1 MNSADNNQNTQPQNQ
16 TDAVSTELKD
26 AMEQFEPSNEQ
37 KTIPSDINLSTYE
50 QRIAE
55 LEGQVKEAKEAHARA
70 NAEAYNARNRM
81 EQETEKTKKFA
92 LEKFAKD
99 LLDTVDN
106 LERAIENS
114 QSDND
119 PVLEGVKLTHK
130 SLIAVLEKYG
140 VKVVN
145 PQGETFNADLHEAVG
160 IDPEAS
166 ANQVGQVLQKGYTLH
181 ERLLRP
187 AMVRVG
193 SQQASSKQRIDR
205 WVTSVAKN
213 FC

>member
-1 MNSADNNQNTQPQNQ
+1 MSAEQQNQ
-16 TDAVSTELKD
+16 TEAQSTILGDTINEL
-26 AMEQFEPSNEQ
+26 EPTGEA
-37 KTIPSDINLSTYE
+37 KTIDSQVDLDTYQ
-50 QRIAE
+50 QRITE

-114 QSDND
+114 QNDND

-130 SLIAVLEKYG
+130 SLLTVLEKYG
-140 VKVVN
+140 VQVVN
-145 PQGETFNADLHEAVG
+145 PQNEAFNADFHEAVG
-160 IDPEAS
+160 IDPSVES
-166 ANQVGQVLQKGYTLH
+166 GKVGQVLQKGYTLH

-193 SQQASSKQRIDR
+193 Q
-205 WVTSVAKN
+205 
-213 FC
+213 

>member
-1 MNSADNNQNTQPQNQ
+1 MNSADNNQNTQPHNQ
-16 TDAVSTELKD
+16 TDATSNVLGEAISES
-26 AMEQFEPSNEQ
+26 EPTSEPKIIDSQ
-37 KTIPSDINLSTYE
+37 VDLTTY
-50 QRIAE
+50 QNRIAE
-55 LEGQVKEAKEAHARA
+55 LEGQIKEAKEAQARA

-119 PVLEGVKLTHK
+119 PVFEGVKLTHK

-166 ANQVGQVLQKGYTLH
+166 ANQVGQVLQKGYTYKDKVI
-181 ERLLRP
+181 RV
-187 AMVRVG
+187 AMVKV
-193 SQQASSKQRIDR
+193 
-205 WVTSVAKN
+205 N
-213 FC
+213 E

>member
-1 MNSADNNQNTQPQNQ
+1 MNSVDQPQNIPSQ
-16 TDAVSTELKD
+16 TASEAYQNEATSHELKD
-26 AMEQFEPSNEQ
+26 AIEQFEPSSEK
-37 KTIPSDINLSTYE
+37 KTIPSQVDLSTFE

-106 LERAIENS
+106 LERAIESS

-119 PVLEGVKLTHK
+119 PVFEGVKLTHK

-193 SQQASSKQRIDR
+193 S
-205 WVTSVAKN
+205 
-213 FC
+213 

>member
-119 PVLEGVKLTHK
+119 PVFEGVNLTHK

-193 SQQASSKQRIDR
+193 SQEASSK
-205 WVTSVAKN
+205 
-213 FC
+213 

>member
-99 LLDTVDN
+99 LLETVDN
-106 LERAIENS
+106 LERAIESS

-130 SLIAVLEKYG
+130 SLITVLERYG
-140 VKVVN
+140 VKVVD

-166 ANQVGQVLQKGYTLH
+166 ANQVGQVLQKGYTLN

-193 SQQASSKQRIDR
+193 SQEASSK
-205 WVTSVAKN
+205 
-213 FC
+213 

>member
-1 MNSADNNQNTQPQNQ
+1 MNSADNNQNTQPHNQ
-16 TDAVSTELKD
+16 TDATSNVLGEAISES
-26 AMEQFEPSNEQ
+26 EPTSEPKIIDSQ
-37 KTIPSDINLSTYE
+37 VDLTTY
-50 QRIAE
+50 QNRIAE
-55 LEGQVKEAKEAHARA
+55 LEGQIKEAKEAQARA

-92 LEKFAKD
+92 IEKFAKD

-119 PVLEGVKLTHK
+119 PVFEGVKLTHK

-193 SQQASSKQRIDR
+193 SQEASSK
-205 WVTSVAKN
+205 
-213 FC
+213 

>member
-1 MNSADNNQNTQPQNQ
+1 MNPAENNQNIPPQAATDNLQ
-16 TDAVSTELKD
+16 NDAVSHELKD
-26 AMEQFEPSNEQ
+26 AIEQFEPSSEQ
-37 KTIPSDINLSTYE
+37 KTIAGQVDLTTYQ
-50 QRIAE
+50 QRIIE

-70 NAEAYNARNRM
+70 NADAYNARNRM

-114 QSDND
+114 QNASDSGVSD

-130 SLIAVLEKYG
+130 SLLSVLEKYG
-140 VKVVN
+140 VQVVN
-145 PQGETFNADLHEAVG
+145 PQGEAFNADLHEAVG
-160 IDPEAS
+160 IDPTAG

-193 SQQASSKQRIDR
+193 G
-205 WVTSVAKN
+205 
-213 FC
+213 

>member
-1 MNSADNNQNTQPQNQ
+1 MNSADNNQNTQPHNQ
-16 TDAVSTELKD
+16 TDATSNVLGEAISES
-26 AMEQFEPSNEQ
+26 EPTSEPKIIDSQ
-37 KTIPSDINLSTYE
+37 VDLTTY
-50 QRIAE
+50 QNRIAE
-55 LEGQVKEAKEAHARA
+55 LEGQIKEAKEAQARA

-119 PVLEGVKLTHK
+119 PVFEGVKLTHK

-193 SQQASSKQRIDR
+193 SQESSSK
-205 WVTSVAKN
+205 
-213 FC
+213 

>member
-106 LERAIENS
+106 LERAIESS

-166 ANQVGQVLQKGYTLH
+166 ANQVGQ
-181 ERLLRP
+181 
-187 AMVRVG
+187 
-193 SQQASSKQRIDR
+193 
-205 WVTSVAKN
+205 
-213 FC
+213 

>member
-140 VKVVN
+140 VKVGN

-193 SQQASSKQRIDR
+193 S
-205 WVTSVAKN
+205 
-213 FC
+213 

>member
-1 MNSADNNQNTQPQNQ
+1 MNSADNNQNTQPHNQ
-16 TDAVSTELKD
+16 TDATSNVLGEAISES
-26 AMEQFEPSNEQ
+26 EPTSEPKIIDSQ
-37 KTIPSDINLSTYE
+37 VDLTTY
-50 QRIAE
+50 QNRIAE
-55 LEGQVKEAKEAHARA
+55 LEGQIKEAKEAHARA

-119 PVLEGVKLTHK
+119 PVFEGVKLTHK

-193 SQQASSKQRIDR
+193 SQEASSK
-205 WVTSVAKN
+205 
-213 FC
+213 

>member
-1 MNSADNNQNTQPQNQ
+1 MSTQENSQNNQTEAQSNILGEAMNDSQPNG
-16 TDAVSTELKD
+16 
-26 AMEQFEPSNEQ
+26 EQ
-37 KTIPSDINLSTYE
+37 KIVEGQVDLDTYQ

-92 LEKFAKD
+92 LERFAKD

-106 LERAIENS
+106 LERALENS
-114 QSDND
+114 PNQND

-130 SLIAVLEKYG
+130 SLLTVLEKYG
-140 VKVVN
+140 VQVVN
-145 PQGETFNADLHEAVG
+145 PAGDSFNADLHEAVG
-160 IDPEAS
+160 IDPSVEAGK
-166 ANQVGQVLQKGYTLH
+166 VGQVLQKGYTLH
-181 ERLLRP
+181 DRLLRP

-193 SQQASSKQRIDR
+193 Q
-205 WVTSVAKN
+205 
-213 FC
+213 

>member
-1 MNSADNNQNTQPQNQ
+1 MNPAENNQNIPPQAATDNLQ
-16 TDAVSTELKD
+16 NDAVSHELKD
-26 AMEQFEPSNEQ
+26 AIEQFEPSSVQ
-37 KTIPSDINLSTYE
+37 KTIPGQVDLTTYQ

-70 NAEAYNARNRM
+70 NADAYNARNRM

-114 QSDND
+114 QNASDSGVSD

-130 SLIAVLEKYG
+130 SLISVLEKYG
-140 VKVVN
+140 VQVVN
-145 PQGETFNADLHEAVG
+145 PQGEAFNADLHEAVG
-160 IDPEAS
+160 IDPTAG

-193 SQQASSKQRIDR
+193 G
-205 WVTSVAKN
+205 
-213 FC
+213 

>member
-37 KTIPSDINLSTYE
+37 KTIPSDINVSTYE

-106 LERAIENS
+106 LERAIESS

-193 SQQASSKQRIDR
+193 SQEASSK
-205 WVTSVAKN
+205 
-213 FC
+213 

>member
-1 MNSADNNQNTQPQNQ
+1 MNSADNNQNTQPHNQ
-16 TDAVSTELKD
+16 TDATSNVLGEAISES
-26 AMEQFEPSNEQ
+26 EPTSEPKIIDSQ
-37 KTIPSDINLSTYE
+37 VDLTTY
-50 QRIAE
+50 QNRIAE
-55 LEGQVKEAKEAHARA
+55 LEAQIKEAKEAQARA

-119 PVLEGVKLTHK
+119 PVFEGVKLTHK

-193 SQQASSKQRIDR
+193 SQEASSK
-205 WVTSVAKN
+205 
-213 FC
+213 

>member
-193 SQQASSKQRIDR
+193 SQEASSK
-205 WVTSVAKN
+205 
-213 FC
+213 

>member
-1 MNSADNNQNTQPQNQ
+1 MNPAENNQNIPPQAATDNLQ
-16 TDAVSTELKD
+16 NDAVSHELKD
-26 AMEQFEPSNEQ
+26 AIEQFEPSSEQ
-37 KTIPSDINLSTYE
+37 KTIAGQVDLTTYQ
-50 QRIAE
+50 QRIIE

-70 NAEAYNARNRM
+70 NADAYNARNRM

-114 QSDND
+114 QNASDSAISD

-130 SLIAVLEKYG
+130 SLLSVLEKYG
-140 VKVVN
+140 VQVVN
-145 PQGETFNADLHEAVG
+145 PQGEAFNADLHEAVG
-160 IDPEAS
+160 IDPTAG

-193 SQQASSKQRIDR
+193 G
-205 WVTSVAKN
+205 
-213 FC
+213 

>member
-99 LLDTVDN
+99 LLETVDN
-106 LERAIENS
+106 LERAIESS

-193 SQQASSKQRIDR
+193 SQEASSK
-205 WVTSVAKN
+205 
-213 FC
+213 

>member
-1 MNSADNNQNTQPQNQ
+1 MNSADNNQNTQPHNQ
-16 TDAVSTELKD
+16 TDATSNVLGEAISES
-26 AMEQFEPSNEQ
+26 EPTSEPKIIDSQ
-37 KTIPSDINLSTYE
+37 VDLTTY
-50 QRIAE
+50 QNRIAE
-55 LEGQVKEAKEAHARA
+55 LEAQIKEAKEAQARA

-119 PVLEGVKLTHK
+119 PVFEGVKLTHK

-193 SQQASSKQRIDR
+193 SQESSSK
-205 WVTSVAKN
+205 
-213 FC
+213 